1 MRFSVSRVNTYLE
14 NPWEHW
20 CKYIAEYKELPDP
33 ERTKYMD
40 RGTVFHTAME
50 LLADHKGDLSLE
62 KVKAMAL
69 DVHKHSPF
77 CDEARETGVL
87 AIERY
92 LGEGDTVDFSKAVE
106 TEKKIELDLPNGHE
120 FIGYIDAVIDNG
132 DGTVSLIDYKTYSEA
147 PQEDKMKYSLQA
159 NMYMEVM
166 TKLGYTVKDFS
177 FECVNPKKVLRGK
190 AYRTK
195 RIKFNYNK
203 YRGEDMFEQF
213 CEITT
218 MIGKNPNLRMYIP
231 PAKRQPNVYDY
242 FYKVYIGDVT
252 EDLDDFV
259 EKNFKKSSKTS

>member
-20 CKYIAEYKELPDP
+20 CKYIAEYRELPDP

-40 RGTVFHTAME
+40 RGTIFHTAME
-50 LLADHKGDLSLE
+50 VMADHKGGLSNE
-62 KVKAMAL
+62 QVKHLAL
-69 DVHKHSPF
+69 SIHEHSPF
-77 CDEARETGVL
+77 CDEARMTGLL

-92 LGEGDTVDFSKAVE
+92 LSSGETVDFSKIIE
-106 TEKKIELDLPNGHE
+106 TEKEITFDLPNGHE

-147 PQEDKMKYSLQA
+147 PQEDKLKYSLQA

-166 TKLGYTVKDFS
+166 TKLGYVVKDFS
-177 FECVNPKKVLRGK
+177 FECVNPKEKLNGRS
-190 AYRTK
+190 YRVK
-195 RIKFNYNK
+195 HIKFNYNH

-213 CEITT
+213 CELTS
-218 MIGKNPNLRMYIP
+218 MIAKNPNLRMYIP

-252 EDLDDFV
+252 EDLDEFV
-259 EKNFKKSSKTS
+259 EKKFKKV

>member
-1 MRFSVSRVNTYLE
+1 
-14 NPWEHW
+14 
-20 CKYIAEYKELPDP
+20 
-33 ERTKYMD
+33 MD
-40 RGTVFHTAME
+40 RGTLFHTAME
-50 LLADHKGDLSLE
+50 LLAEHNGDLSLD

-69 DVHKHSPF
+69 EVHKHSPF
-77 CDEARETGVL
+77 CDEARETGII

-92 LGEGDTVDFSKAVE
+92 LGEGDTVDFSKVIE

-177 FECVNPKKVLRGK
+177 FECVSPKKVLKGR

-259 EKNFKKSSKTS
+259 EKNFKKSSKIS